1 MTSHT
6 HSMRRVFVTGGAG
19 FIGSCL
25 ARHLIAESDYD
36 VLVYDKLTYAATLT
50 SLDPIAKNPRFKFIQ
65 GDICDKDMVSKAI
78 TVFDPDLI
86 VHLAAESHVDR
97 SIEGP
102 QAFIETNVVGTL
114 VMLQA
119 ALTHWTS
126 LPRERSEH
134 FRFHHVSTD
143 EVFGS
148 LGDTG
153 YFNEETAYDP
163 RSPYSASKAGS
174 DHLVRAWHH
183 TYGLP
188 ITVTNCSN
196 NYGPYHFP
204 EKLIPLVILRAL
216 HGEELPVY
224 GRGENI
230 RDWLYVEDH
239 ARAIRLVFE
248 KGISGSTYTVGGKSE
263 RKNIDVVNSICSI
276 LDRIKPRTDG
286 KSYAEQIRFVAD
298 RPGHDHRYAIDGTKI
313 ERELGWSPRV
323 SFEQGLEATIR
334 WYLANEAW
342 WRPLLERGQAT
353 ARRGLK
359 SA

>member
-1 MTSHT
+1 MNAISQEKC
-6 HSMRRVFVTGGAG
+6 RVFVTGGAG

-25 ARHLIAESDYD
+25 ARYLIAESDYQ
-36 VLVYDKLTYAATLT
+36 VLVFDKLTYAATLT
-50 SLDPIAKNPRFKFIQ
+50 SLDPIARDPRFQFIQ
-65 GDICDKDMVSKAI
+65 GDICDKDAAIKAI
-78 TVFDPDLI
+78 STFDPDFI

-102 QAFIETNVVGTL
+102 QSFIETNVVGTL

-119 ALTHWTS
+119 ALAHWAK
-126 LPRERSEH
+126 LPKERAAL

-153 YFNEETAYDP
+153 NFNEETAYDP

-188 ITVTNCSN
+188 ITITNCSN

-216 HGEELPVY
+216 HGEDLPVY
-224 GRGENI
+224 GKGKNI

-276 LDRIKPRTDG
+276 LDRIKPRDHGT
-286 KSYAEQIRFVAD
+286 SYAEQIRFVTD
-298 RPGHDHRYAIDGTKI
+298 RPGHDHRYAIDGSKI

-334 WYLANEAW
+334 WYLANESW
-342 WRPLLERGQAT
+342 WRPLLERGEAT

>member
-1 MTSHT
+1 MNSY
-6 HSMRRVFVTGGAG
+6 SRDARRVFVTGGAG

-25 ARHLIAESDYD
+25 ARQLIAESDYN

-50 SLDPIAKNPRFKFIQ
+50 SLDSIAQNPRFKFIQ
-65 GDICDKDMVSKAI
+65 GDICDKDAVSKAI

-114 VMLQA
+114 VMLQS
-119 ALTHWTS
+119 ALTQWKS
-126 LPRERSEH
+126 LSPERSKQ

-153 YFNEETAYDP
+153 YFNEQTAYDP

-183 TYGLP
+183 TYDLP
-188 ITVTNCSN
+188 ITITNCSN

-224 GRGENI
+224 GKGDNI

-248 KGISGSTYTVGGKSE
+248 KGESGSTYTVGGKSE
-263 RKNIDVVNSICSI
+263 RKNIDVVNSICSL
-276 LDRIKPRTDG
+276 LDRIKPRADG
-286 KSYAEQIRFVAD
+286 KSYAEQIRFVTD

-323 SFEQGLEATIR
+323 SFEQGLEATIH